1 MVGLTMT
8 EPPWLGA
15 QTAFAQRQSMTQK
28 QSHKLLFP
36 PVSCPEQALS
46 CLEKVEV
53 SEVLQCHCCVEA
65 LAQRA
70 WSTWGGTSCVRG
82 LGAPGTPRVALRGSC
97 LSQKWDWGCL
107 ALLAVG
113 LGAPGSPGSE
123 TGQLLALPRVGLG
136 APGSPGSGPPGSWL
150 SAGLPRPAAPAGGQC
165 SARHPWSGNSHRAA
179 GTP

>member
-15 QTAFAQRQSMTQK
+15 QPACPQRQSTTQK
-28 QSHKLLFP
+28 QSHKLWFP
-36 PVSCPEQALS
+36 PAPCPEQAWELFG
-46 CLEKVEV
+46 EVEV
-53 SEVLQCHCCVEA
+53 SEVLQCHCHVEA

-107 ALLAVG
+107 VLLAVR
-113 LGAPGSPGSE
+113 LG
-123 TGQLLALPRVGLG
+123 
-136 APGSPGSGPPGSWL
+136 GSWL
-150 SAGLPRPAAPAGGQC
+150 SQGGWAGGSWLSWQWDWGLLALC
-165 SARHPWSGNSHRAA
+165 RAA
-179 GTP
+179 